1 MFENLLMRPV
11 RVLVLYNE
19 PVLAPSHPDFE
30 SEQQVVETV
39 RDVNDILVG
48 AGYAVSQLA
57 VSTNP
62 QLLLEGL
69 RDLRPDVVFNLFEGL
84 PDQGTTEAFVAGLLE
99 WSGVPF
105 TGSPFTTLTMARS
118 KHLCKYLFRGAGLPT
133 PDFMV
138 VESVPVL
145 ECPLPW
151 PVIVKPAQE
160 DASVGLDQG
169 SVVVNRSALNDR
181 VASLLKN
188 YGSPV
193 LVEEFIDGRE
203 LNVSMIEAPK
213 LRILP
218 VSEVLFTPN
227 GPGYWPIIT
236 YDAKWRPGSRDYE
249 ATPPQYPAQV
259 EPSLAKTLDKVARQ
273 AFRLLGCRDYAR
285 CDFRIHPSGQ
295 PYLLEVNPN
304 PDFSDLAGLA
314 GSLKSAGLTHAE
326 FTCNLVKGALLRG
339 GPANGRLFNEPA
351 PLVKTRSP
359 RATSPIKSTVPV
371 GKPRHRPRRRQKV
384 S

>member
-1 MFENLLMRPV
+1 MRPA

-19 PVLAPSHPDFE
+19 PVLPPGDPDFE
-30 SEQQVVETV
+30 SEQQVVEAV
-39 RDVNDILVG
+39 RDVSDILTG
-48 AGYAVSQLA
+48 AGYVVNQLGLG
-57 VSTNP
+57 TNP
-62 QLLLEGL
+62 QPLLDGL
-69 RDLRPDVVFNLFEGL
+69 TDLRPDVVFNLFEGL
-84 PDQGTTEAFVAGLLE
+84 PDQGITEAFVAGLLE

-105 TGSPFTTLTMARS
+105 TGSPFATLTLARS

-138 VESVPVL
+138 VEEMPVS
-145 ECPLPW
+145 ECRLPW

-169 SVVVNRSALNDR
+169 SVVVDQSALNDR
-181 VASLLKN
+181 VAHLLKN

-213 LRILP
+213 LRLLP
-218 VSEVLFTPN
+218 VSEVLFTRD
-227 GPGYWPIIT
+227 GPGFWPIVT

-259 EPSLAKTLDKVARQ
+259 EPNLAKMLNEIARQ

-285 CDFRIHPSGQ
+285 CDFRVHPSGQ

-326 FTCNLVKGALLRG
+326 FTCNLVKSALMRG
-339 GPANGRLFNEPA
+339 GASQGRLFNAPV
-351 PLVKTRSP
+351 PLVKARSQ
-359 RATSPIKSTVPV
+359 RTLKAPV
-371 GKPRHRPRRRQKV
+371 ADGKPRHGPRRKQKV

>member
-1 MFENLLMRPV
+1 MPPI

-19 PVLAPSHPDFE
+19 PVLSPNHPDFE

-39 RDVNDILVG
+39 KGVSDHLAR
-48 AGYAVSQLA
+48 AGYDVCQLG
-57 VSTNP
+57 VSTDP
-62 QLLLEGL
+62 RVLLDGL
-69 RDLRPDVVFNLFEGL
+69 HELNPDVIFNLFEGV
-84 PDQGTTEAFVAGLLE
+84 PDQGTTESFVAGLLE

-105 TGSPFTTLTMARS
+105 TGSPFATLTLARS

-138 VESVPVL
+138 VETAPVL
-145 ECPLPW
+145 ECPLHW

-169 SVVVNRSALNDR
+169 SVVLDIPALNDR
-181 VASLLKN
+181 VASLLKT
-188 YGSPV
+188 YGPPV

-218 VSEVLFTPN
+218 VSEVLFVRD
-227 GPGYWPIIT
+227 GPGFWPIVT

-249 ATPPQYPAQV
+249 ATPPQYPADV
-259 EPSLAKTLDKVARQ
+259 EPNLTKTLGKIARQ

-285 CDFRIHPSGQ
+285 CDFRVPPSGQ

-304 PDFSDLAGLA
+304 PDFNDLAGLA
-314 GSLKSAGLTHAE
+314 GSLKSAGMTHAE
-326 FTCNLVKGALLRG
+326 FTNNLVKMALLRG
-339 GPANGRLFNEPA
+339 GAANGMVLKTASVSRSTNRRLSSLPKGSLA
-351 PLVKTRSP
+351 TVKSRL
-359 RATSPIKSTVPV
+359 
-371 GKPRHRPRRRQKV
+371 RPRRKQKV

>member
-1 MFENLLMRPV
+1 MPPI

-19 PVLAPSHPDFE
+19 PVLTPNHPDFE
-30 SEQQVVETV
+30 SEQQVLETV
-39 RDVNDILVG
+39 KGVSEHLVRAGFDVCHLG
-48 AGYAVSQLA
+48 

-62 QLLLEGL
+62 RLLLDGL
-69 RDLRPDVVFNLFEGL
+69 RELCPDVIFNLFEGV

-99 WSGVPF
+99 WSGIPF
-105 TGSPFTTLTMARS
+105 TGSPFVTLTLARS

-133 PDFMV
+133 PEFMI
-138 VESVPVL
+138 VENVPVL
-145 ECPLPW
+145 ACPLRW

-169 SVVVNRSALNDR
+169 SVVVDLPALNDR

-188 YGSPV
+188 YGPPV
-193 LVEEFIDGRE
+193 LVEEFIAGRE

-218 VSEVLFTPN
+218 VSEVLFTRD
-227 GPGYWPIIT
+227 GPGYWPIVT

-249 ATPPQYPAQV
+249 ATPPQYPANV
-259 EPSLAKTLDKVARQ
+259 DTGLAKALGKIARQ

-285 CDFRIHPSGQ
+285 CDFRVRPSGE

-304 PDFSDLAGLA
+304 PDFNDLAGLA

-326 FTCNLVKGALLRG
+326 FTKNLVKMALLRG
-339 GPANGRLFNEPA
+339 GASNGMLVNRPLATARNSGRRLA
-351 PLVKTRSP
+351 TRP
-359 RATSPIKSTVPV
+359 RASRK
-371 GKPRHRPRRRQKV
+371 QKV

>member
-1 MFENLLMRPV
+1 MPPI

-19 PVLAPSHPDFE
+19 PVLSPGHPDFE

-39 RDVNDILVG
+39 KGVSEHLVR
-48 AGYAVSQLA
+48 AGYDVCHLG
-57 VSTNP
+57 VSTEP
-62 QLLLEGL
+62 RVLLDGL
-69 RDLRPDVVFNLFEGL
+69 RELTPDVVFNLFEGV
-84 PDQGTTEAFVAGLLE
+84 PDQGTTESFVAGLLE

-105 TGSPFTTLTMARS
+105 TGSPFATLTLARS
-118 KHLCKYLFRGAGLPT
+118 KHLCKYVFRGAGLPT
-133 PDFMV
+133 PEFMV
-138 VESVPVL
+138 VENTPVL
-145 ECPLPW
+145 ECALRW

-169 SVVVNRSALNDR
+169 SVVLDMAALNDR
-181 VASLLKN
+181 VASLLKT
-188 YGSPV
+188 YGPPV

-203 LNVSMIEAPK
+203 LNVSMVEAPK

-218 VSEVLFTPN
+218 VSEVLFTGN
-227 GPGYWPIIT
+227 GPDFWPIVT

-249 ATPPQYPAQV
+249 ATPPQYPADV
-259 EPSLAKTLDKVARQ
+259 DPNLTKTLGKIARQ

-285 CDFRIHPSGQ
+285 CDFRVRPSGE

-304 PDFSDLAGLA
+304 PDFNDLAGLA

-326 FTCNLVKGALLRG
+326 FTNNLVKMALLRG
-339 GPANGRLFNEPA
+339 GAANGMVLKTTAAPRGPSRRLA
-351 PLVKTRSP
+351 
-359 RATSPIKSTVPV
+359 TVPKGSLAGV
-371 GKPRHRPRRRQKV
+371 KSRLRSRRKQKV

>member
-1 MFENLLMRPV
+1 MPPI

-19 PVLAPSHPDFE
+19 PVLNPGHPDFE

-39 RDVNDILVG
+39 RGVSENLAR
-48 AGYAVSQLA
+48 AGYDVCHLG

-62 QLLLEGL
+62 RLLLDGL
-69 RDLRPDVVFNLFEGL
+69 DELRPDVVFNLFEGV

-99 WSGVPF
+99 WSGVAF
-105 TGSPFTTLTMARS
+105 TGSPSATLTLARS
-118 KHLCKYLFRGAGLPT
+118 KHLCKYLFQGAGLPT

-145 ECPLPW
+145 ECRLRW

-169 SVVVNRSALNDR
+169 SVVVDQSALNDR
-181 VASLLKN
+181 VASLLKS
-188 YGSPV
+188 YGPPV

-203 LNVSMIEAPK
+203 LNVSMVETPK

-218 VSEVLFTPN
+218 VSEVLFVSD
-227 GPGYWPIIT
+227 GPGYWPIVT

-249 ATPPQYPAQV
+249 ATPPQYPANV
-259 EPSLAKTLDKVARQ
+259 EPNLAKVLGKIARK

-285 CDFRIHPSGQ
+285 CDFRVRPSGE

-304 PDFSDLAGLA
+304 PDFNDLAGLA

-326 FTCNLVKGALLRG
+326 FTNNLVKMALLRG
-339 GPANGRLFNEPA
+339 GAANGMLLNQPTA
-351 PLVKTRSP
+351 PIRSP
-359 RATSPIKSTVPV
+359 NRRLATAAKGSLPGVKSPLRS
-371 GKPRHRPRRRQKV
+371 RRKQKV